1 MRAPAGLVS
10 RAKIV
15 LWSASGKTNLEIA
28 QQLEMTN
35 ATVGK
40 WRRRFLEQGI
50 AGLHDELRPG
60 RPRPI
65 SDERVAQLV
74 RKTRKTKP
82 EGRTH
87 WSIKYERLESP
98 GRCGGLVC
106 GREESDASARTYP
119 ADYRRHGTTTLF
131 AALDTANGKVLTQC
145 RKRHRHQ
152 EYLDFLREIDKNVPQ
167 NLPVHIIVDNYA
179 THKHPR
185 VKRWF
190 AEVERLCERISGTA
204 H

>member
-82 EGRTH
+82 ERRTH

-98 GRCGGLVC
+98 GRCGGLMC

-119 ADYRRHGTTTLF
+119 ADVADGTGLRRGSDPRLSTSRDHYAICCTGYGQRQSAHAMPQAAPASRVSGFPPRDRQERAPELAGAHHRGQLRHAQTSPSQTL
-131 AALDTANGKVLTQC
+131 V
-145 RKRHRHQ
+145 R
-152 EYLDFLREIDKNVPQ
+152 
-167 NLPVHIIVDNYA
+167 
-179 THKHPR
+179 
-185 VKRWF
+185 
-190 AEVERLCERISGTA
+190 
-204 H
+204 